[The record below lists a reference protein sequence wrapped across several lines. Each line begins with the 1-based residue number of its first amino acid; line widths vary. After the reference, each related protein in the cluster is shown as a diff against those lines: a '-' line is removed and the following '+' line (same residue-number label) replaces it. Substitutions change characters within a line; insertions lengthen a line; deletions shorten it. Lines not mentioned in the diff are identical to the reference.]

1 MFLKQVIGT
10 LNAWV
15 LTIFILFNFKKLKS
29 MCHAENVEWI
39 DFGELFIDTG
49 FFENMRTLKEKNNI
63 LF

>member
-1 MFLKQVIGT
+1 
-10 LNAWV
+10 
-15 LTIFILFNFKKLKS
+15 

-39 DFGELFIDTG
+39 DFGELFIDTD